1 MVETEENRA
10 KKLLGLHARNQELEK
25 LEKEYEALVTI
36 HKGLEENQNQESQ
49 IGE

>member
-1 MVETEENRA
+1 MVETRENRA
-10 KKLLGLHARNQELEK
+10 EKLSKLHAKKQKLEE

-36 HKGLEENQNQESQ
+36 HKGLEKNKNQESQ

>member
-1 MVETEENRA
+1 MVETGENRA
-10 KKLLGLHARNQELEK
+10 EKLLRLHAKKQE

-36 HKGLEENQNQESQ
+36 HKGLEKNKNQESQ

>member
-1 MVETEENRA
+1 MVETGENRA
-10 KKLLGLHARNQELEK
+10 EKLLGLHAREQE

-36 HKGLEENQNQESQ
+36 HKGLEENKNQESQ